1 MKKIIAVLC
10 TVSVLLTVVL
20 SCGED
25 ASLNHVFN
33 VSASAPVF
41 LSYKVVSGKQIDF
54 HFSTPVEVV
63 EAVLDPD
70 AEIEGFTGGE
80 TVSLM
85 FTDEHSTGE
94 QLIVDMLVQDT
105 SGNTLSL
112 LLPFR
117 TRNDRIPKML
127 INEVRTETGTSTSGK
142 KGEFVEIKTLTAGN
156 LGAARLFI
164 ARAGIEH
171 PVYEFP
177 PVEVAAEEY
186 IVLHIRTYPED
197 NGVDELGGE
206 ETFGLTT
213 SRANANPN
221 ARDLWTNVNTEQ
233 LRWTDAVYLLDQEDK
248 VLDAVMFYKTA
259 EEWEKN
265 KVLTQTAEM
274 LAKQGAWL
282 ARNGELVKT
291 PSENDAAANTKA
303 TATRTLCRDETV
315 PDSNTASDWYITDT
329 SNASPGSQNS
339 TRRFP
344 GS

>member
-1 MKKIIAVLC
+1 MKKIMAVLFA
-10 TVSVLLTVVL
+10 VPVLLAGMG
-20 SCGED
+20 SCGDD
-25 ASLNHVFN
+25 ASLNQIFN

-41 LSYKVVSGKQIDF
+41 LSYKVASGRQIDF

-63 EAVLDPD
+63 EAVLDPYT
-70 AEIEGFTGGE
+70 EIEGFSGGE

-85 FTDEHSTGE
+85 FADEHSTGE
-94 QLIVDMLVQDT
+94 QLIVDMLVQDAG
-105 SGNTLSL
+105 GNTLSL

-117 TRNDRIPKML
+117 TRNDRIPKLL
-127 INEVRTETGTSTSGK
+127 INEVRTETGTSAAGK
-142 KGEFVEIKTLTAGN
+142 KGEFVELKTLTAGN

-164 ARAGIEH
+164 SRAGTSQ

-177 PVEVAAEEY
+177 PVEVAAGEY
-186 IVLHIRTYPED
+186 IVLHIRTYAEENP
-197 NGVDELGGE
+197 VDELGGP

-213 SRANANPN
+213 STANAHPA
-221 ARDLWTNVNTEQ
+221 ARDLWTNVNVEQ
-233 LRWTDAVYLLDQEDK
+233 LRMTDAIYLLDQEDK

-259 EEWEKN
+259 EEWTKN

-274 LAKQGAWL
+274 LAKQGEWL

-291 PSENDAAANTKA
+291 PTENDAAANTRA

-315 PDSNTASDWYITDT
+315 PDSNTAADWYITGT
-329 SNASPGSQNS
+329 SNASPGLPNS
-339 TRRFP
+339 TNRFS